1 MVSKLLLVEPEG
13 FPVETVKSALLCS
26 NGLGF
31 IVLLLVFILMFRIAD
46 TVTQNITWIMELPY
60 AGLVPDTERSRVLIT
75 ADLLASTIQVIHL
88 K

>member
-1 MVSKLLLVEPEG
+1 MLVEPEG

-26 NGLGF
+26 NGLVF
-31 IVLLLVFILMFRIAD
+31 IVLLLLSMLMSLLSD

-60 AGLVPDTERSRVLIT
+60 AGVVPDTERSRVLIT
-75 ADLLASTIQVIHL
+75 ADLLASTIEVIQL